1 MRKLD
6 QSDFS
11 YFEFCSYH
19 ITKFI
24 RIFNKQRVSKSD
36 LRDSTLTGD
45 MRTFAGFF
53 FSSGKKRIL
62 SVSNPVIYYHMNMI
76 WCRGI

>member
-36 LRDSTLTGD
+36 LRNSTLTGD
-45 MRTFAGFF
+45 MRTFAGFFF

-76 WCRGI
+76 